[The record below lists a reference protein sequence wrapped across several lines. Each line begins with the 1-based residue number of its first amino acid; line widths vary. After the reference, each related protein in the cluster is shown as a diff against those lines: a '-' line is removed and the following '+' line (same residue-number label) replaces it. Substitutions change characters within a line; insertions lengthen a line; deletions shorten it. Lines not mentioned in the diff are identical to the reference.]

1 MDETLLVVLLCV
13 FGVIIALI
21 FRDMMIRNSEI
32 RAEERLAKTGYYT
45 QLGKRG
51 ADIRWGKKDE
61 TEGEETAELGPWV
74 DDMLSLVGMTTD
86 VLFEEEMPPMLRKAL
101 PAIKGFLETSGGI
114 EKIMGRFQS
123 GEGQLGA
130 PGTDGGVII

>member
-1 MDETLLVVLLCV
+1 MEETILYIILALVAL
-13 FGVIIALI
+13 GIAYLW
-21 FRDMMIRNSEI
+21 RDAHVQSEEI
-32 RAEERLAKTGYYT
+32 RAQRDLAKSGYYS

-51 ADIRWGKKDE
+51 ADIRWGKKE
-61 TEGEETAELGPWV
+61 EIGEEETAELGPWV
-74 DDMLSLVGMTTD
+74 EDMLSLVGMTTD

-123 GEGQLGA
+123 GEQQLGA